1 MTDETSTTA
10 ALSNNLMD
18 DQFLMVHLNSC
29 DGIEEFSAWCL
40 MLSADDGRQ
49 PNEQQQP
56 QQRFTRRHRPPITHL
71 GQRHGITGRSQTS
84 SRRIQLY
91 YSRQP

>member
-1 MTDETSTTA
+1 VISMFELPMTNETSTTA

-40 MLSADDGRQ
+40 MLVS
-49 PNEQQQP
+49 
-56 QQRFTRRHRPPITHL
+56 RF
-71 GQRHGITGRSQTS
+71 G
-84 SRRIQLY
+84 
-91 YSRQP
+91 

>member
-1 MTDETSTTA
+1 MTYVNESQEICDVISMFELPMTDETSTTA

-40 MLSADDGRQ
+40 MLVS
-49 PNEQQQP
+49 
-56 QQRFTRRHRPPITHL
+56 RF
-71 GQRHGITGRSQTS
+71 G
-84 SRRIQLY
+84 
-91 YSRQP
+91 